1 MTAFSLIMRILILST
16 LHKVYQLPGYY
27 LNSLGSGDAIWPQRS
42 GSTLAQA
49 MACCLRAPNH
59 YLNQCWLI
67 ISKVEWHSSEGK
79 FTRDTSA
86 TVLETNAGPSVW
98 DQQLLVRTSKF
109 LHISLQINVWISQNS
124 AQDWQLFSLALN
136 TAQPSITEIICK
148 IKYLKFHS
156 NFPGANELN
165 GCSPRIPATWLK
177 PHQPVTLYRG
187 ESQGDNYSHE
197 SYHKTSNISCTQSQ
211 NWNVSHLILQLSL
224 PNLLKPGVESKM
236 KM

>member
-59 YLNQCWLI
+59 YLNNVDL
-67 ISKVEWHSSEGK
+67 SSV
-79 FTRDTSA
+79 RSSDIH
-86 TVLETNAGPSVW
+86 LRAG
-98 DQQLLVRTSKF
+98 
-109 LHISLQINVWISQNS
+109 SQEIP
-124 AQDWQLFSLALN
+124 
-136 TAQPSITEIICK
+136 QPSITEIICK

-165 GCSPRIPATWLK
+165 GCSPRLPATWLK
-177 PHQPVTLYRG
+177 PHQPVTIYRG

-197 SYHKTSNISCTQSQ
+197 SYRKTSNISCIQSQ
-211 NWNVSHLILQLSL
+211 NWNVSHLILQLS
-224 PNLLKPGVESKM
+224 
-236 KM
+236 